1 VPGQR
6 SYCFGPFRFDAKG
19 HLLFRDGHMLRLEPK
34 VVDVLQL
41 LVENAGSVITKD
53 VLLRTVWRDAV
64 VGESSLTRT
73 ISLLRSTLGAGE
85 GGQEYV
91 VTIAKRGYRFAA
103 PVTEVAGTDAAS
115 SPAKVMLAVLPFGNL
130 SGDPTQEYF
139 SDGLTEEMITQLS
152 RLSRTRLGVIA
163 RTSTMKYKFTSK
175 SIQQIATEL
184 GVSFVLEGSVR
195 RAASRVRIAAQLVRV
210 SDQTHLW
217 AQTYE
222 RDLGDILVVQNE
234 VAQAIAKQIR
244 IELAPGDEVRLF
256 DAATVHPEAYQLCLK
271 GRYFWYKRTEQAIKK
286 GIEYFDSAIAQDPAY
301 APAYAGKADCFALL
315 ACRGFVAPR
324 EGFPRA
330 DAAATHAIDLNGALG
345 EAQASLAHVRLHR
358 CEWDGLEAA
367 LTHAIELNP
376 SHAIAYHWYSEYL
389 AVKGRFG
396 ESIAVMREAEQLDPL
411 SPILNA
417 ALASAYYFACEF
429 DAAIE
434 CLDKALELDSSH
446 FLIHF
451 RRGHVMLGQG
461 KHDEAIR
468 AMQSAVA
475 LSDRSAETLAGL
487 GQAYAAAER
496 HDDLREVL
504 RELEQQ
510 SRSRYV
516 SAYSM
521 AKILTVTD
529 RDQAFEWLDKAYE
542 ESSADLI
549 EIAVE
554 PAFSGLR
561 SDPRFRD
568 LVRRIDLTANAGMTG
583 S

>member
-6 SYCFGPFRFDAKG
+6 SYCFGPFRLDAKG

-41 LVENAGSVITKD
+41 LVENAGSVVAKD

-64 VGESSLTRT
+64 VGEGSLTRT

-85 GGQEYV
+85 GDQEYV
-91 VTIAKRGYRFAA
+91 VTIAKRGYRFA
-103 PVTEVAGTDAAS
+103 V
-115 SPAKVMLAVLPFGNL
+115 LAVLPFGNL

-152 RLSRTRLGVIA
+152 RLSRARLGVIA

-195 RAASRVRIAAQLVRV
+195 RAASRVRIAAQLIRV
-210 SDQTHLW
+210 SDQTHMW

-271 GRYFWYKRTEQAIKK
+271 GRYFWYKRTETALKK

-301 APAYAGKADCFALL
+301 APAYAGKADCFSLL

-330 DAAATHAIDLNGALG
+330 DAAATHAIDLNASLG

-358 CEWDGLEAA
+358 CEWGGLEAA

-429 DAAIE
+429 EAATE
-434 CLDKALELDSSH
+434 CLDKALELDPSH

-461 KHDEAIR
+461 RHGEAIH

-496 HDDLREVL
+496 HDELREVL

-529 RDQAFEWLDKAYE
+529 RDQAFAWLAKAYE

-554 PAFSGLR
+554 PAFAGLR

-568 LVRRIDLTANAGMTG
+568 LVRRVGLTASAGMTG

>member
-1 VPGQR
+1 MPGQR
-6 SYCFGPFRFDAKG
+6 SYCFGPFRLDAKG
-19 HLLFRDGHMLRLEPK
+19 HLLFRDGHMVRLEPK

-41 LVENAGSVITKD
+41 LIENAGSVVEKD

-64 VGESSLTRT
+64 VGEGSLTRT
-73 ISLLRSTLGAGE
+73 VSLLRSTLGAGE
-85 GGQEYV
+85 GDQEYI

-103 PVTEVAGTDAAS
+103 PVTEAAGADPAS
-115 SPAKVMLAVLPFGNL
+115 SPVKVMLAVLPFGNL

-152 RLSRTRLGVIA
+152 RLSRARLGVIA
-163 RTSTMKYKFTSK
+163 RTSTMQYKSCGK
-175 SIQQIATEL
+175 SVQQIGAEL
-184 GVSFVLEGSVR
+184 GVSYVLEGSVR
-195 RAASRVRIAAQLVRV
+195 RVTDRVRIAAQLIQV
-210 SDQTHLW
+210 SDQTHVW

-234 VAQAIAKQIR
+234 VAHAIAKQIR

-256 DAATVHPEAYQLCLK
+256 GAATVHPEAYQLYLK
-271 GRYFWYKRTEQAIKK
+271 GRYFWCKRTEQALKK
-286 GIEYFDSAIAQDPAY
+286 GIEYFDHAIAQDPRY
-301 APAYAGKADCFALL
+301 AQAYAGKADCFALL
-315 ACRGFVAPR
+315 SCRGFVAPR

-330 DAAATHAIDLNGALG
+330 DVAATHAIDLNGALG
-345 EAQASLAHVRLHR
+345 EAHASLAHVRLHR
-358 CEWDGLEAA
+358 CEWDDLEAA

-389 AVKGRFG
+389 AISGRFG

-411 SPILNA
+411 SPILKA
-417 ALASAYYFACEF
+417 ALASAYYFAREY

-434 CLDKALELDSSH
+434 CLDEALELDPNH

-451 RRGHVMLGQG
+451 KRGHVMLGQG
-461 KHDEAIR
+461 RHAEAIH

-504 RELEQQ
+504 GELEQQ

-529 RDQAFEWLDKAYE
+529 RDQAFAWLAKAYE
-542 ESSADLI
+542 ERSAELI

-554 PAFSGLR
+554 PAFARLR
-561 SDPRFRD
+561 SDPRFSD
-568 LVRRIDLTANAGMTG
+568 LVQRIGLRTPA
-583 S
+583 

>member
-6 SYCFGPFRFDAKG
+6 SYCFGPFRLDARG
-19 HLLFRDGHMLRLEPK
+19 HLLFRDGHMVRLEPK

-41 LVENAGSVITKD
+41 LVENAGSVVEKD

-73 ISLLRSTLGAGE
+73 ISLLRSTLSAGE
-85 GGQEYV
+85 GDEYV
-91 VTIAKRGYRFAA
+91 VTIAKRGYRFAV
-103 PVTEVAGTDAAS
+103 PVTEVAGADAAS
-115 SPAKVMLAVLPFGNL
+115 SPVKVMLAVLPFGNL

-163 RTSTMKYKFTSK
+163 RTTTMKYKSTSK

-195 RAASRVRIAAQLVRV
+195 CAAGRVRIAAQLVRV

-222 RDLGDILVVQNE
+222 RDLGDILVVQSE

-271 GRYFWYKRTEQAIKK
+271 GRYFWYKRTEQALKK
-286 GIEYFDSAIAQDPAY
+286 GIEYFDHAIAQDPGY

-330 DAAATHAIDLNGALG
+330 DIAATHAIDLNGTLG
-345 EAQASLAHVRLHR
+345 EAHASLAHVRLHR
-358 CEWDGLEAA
+358 CEWSNLEGA
-367 LTHAIELNP
+367 LTNAIGLNP
-376 SHAIAYHWYSEYL
+376 SHAIAYHWYAEYL
-389 AVKGRFG
+389 AIKGRFG

-411 SPILNA
+411 SPILNT
-417 ALASAYYFACEF
+417 ALASAYYFACEY

-434 CLDKALELDSSH
+434 CLDKALELDPSH

-451 RRGHVMLGQG
+451 RRGQVMLGQG
-461 KHDEAIR
+461 RPSEAIH
-468 AMQSAVA
+468 AMQRAVA
-475 LSDRSAETLAGL
+475 LSDRSAETLTGL

-529 RDQAFEWLDKAYE
+529 RDQAFAWLAKAYE

-554 PAFSGLR
+554 PAFAGLR

-568 LVRRIDLTANAGMTG
+568 LVRRIGLTAGAGMTG
-583 S
+583 R

>member
-1 VPGQR
+1 VQGQR

-19 HLLFRDGHMLRLEPK
+19 HLLFRDGHMVRLEPK

-41 LVENAGSVITKD
+41 LVENAGSVLEKD
-53 VLLRTVWRDAV
+53 VLLRTVWRGAV

-73 ISLLRSTLGAGE
+73 ISLLRSTLGASE
-85 GGQEYV
+85 GDQEYV
-91 VTIAKRGYRFAA
+91 VTIAKRGYRFAV
-103 PVTEVAGTDAAS
+103 PVTEVAGADAAS

-163 RTSTMKYKFTSK
+163 RTSTMQYKSSDKTV
-175 SIQQIATEL
+175 QQIGTEL
-184 GVSFVLEGSVR
+184 GVSYVLEGSVR
-195 RAASRVRIAAQLVRV
+195 RVASRVRIAAQLIRV
-210 SDQTHLW
+210 SDQTHVW

-222 RDLGDILVVQNE
+222 RNLGDILVVQNE

-244 IELAPGDEVRLF
+244 IELAPGDEARLL
-256 DAATVHPEAYQLCLK
+256 DAVAVHPEAYQLYLK
-271 GRYFWYKRTEQAIKK
+271 GRYFWFKRTEQALNK
-286 GIEYFDSAIAQDPAY
+286 GIEYFDHAIAQDPGY

-315 ACRGFVAPR
+315 SCRGFVAPH

-330 DAAATHAIDLNGALG
+330 DVAATRAVDLNGALG
-345 EAQASLAHVRLHR
+345 EARASLAHVRLHR

-411 SPILNA
+411 SPVLNA
-417 ALASAYYFACEF
+417 ALASAYYFACEY

-434 CLDKALELDSSH
+434 CLDKALELDPNH
-446 FLIHF
+446 FLLHLK
-451 RRGHVMLGQG
+451 RGHVLLGQG
-461 KHDEAIR
+461 RHGEAIR
-468 AMQSAVA
+468 AMQSAVVLA
-475 LSDRSAETLAGL
+475 DRSAETLSGL

-504 RELEQQ
+504 RELEQH

-521 AKILTVTD
+521 AKILAITD
-529 RDQAFEWLDKAYE
+529 RDQTFAWLAKAYE
-542 ESSADLI
+542 ERSADLI

-554 PAFSGLR
+554 PAFAGLR

-568 LVRRIDLTANAGMTG
+568 LVRRVGLPDSLA
-583 S
+583 